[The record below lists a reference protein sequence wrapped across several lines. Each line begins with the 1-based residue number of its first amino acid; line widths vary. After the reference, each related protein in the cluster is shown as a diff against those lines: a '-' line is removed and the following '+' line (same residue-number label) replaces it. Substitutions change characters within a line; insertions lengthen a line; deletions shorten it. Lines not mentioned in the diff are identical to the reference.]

1 MLEFLEMSCPSL
13 LILVSTFTSLR
24 LCRWY
29 GLNFNTKQ
37 PLQLLFGEPGTT
49 SCFCTSKESK
59 HISVCYFKKKKK
71 EGLFPPILP
80 QTPTRVVKQPGKKG
94 VDRVVR
100 VKVSSVHLCLSNPC
114 TWPTAQE
121 AHASV
126 CLVSQNTE
134 SFVYVAAMLSKKSHF
149 LAVFIE
155 CSLH

>member
-37 PLQLLFGEPGTT
+37 PLQLLFGEPGMT

-71 EGLFPPILP
+71 EGYFFPLP
-80 QTPTRVVKQPGKKG
+80 RTPTRVVKQPGKKD
-94 VDRVVR
+94 VDRVTW
-100 VKVSSVHLCLSNPC
+100 VKMWEWKFPVSIS
-114 TWPTAQE
+114 
-121 AHASV
+121 
-126 CLVSQNTE
+126 
-134 SFVYVAAMLSKKSHF
+134 
-149 LAVFIE
+149 VFIQPLYIANSTGST
-155 CSLH
+155 CLHLFGFSEYRVLRLCGC